1 MYLLHQR
8 PHLLRRGRHV
18 DVIDTH
24 RRRQP
29 ASGETIRLYGEMP
42 SGYSRHV
49 SNGDGY
55 ELPVLPGRLQRLAEE
70 LSEEGLPAL
79 EGAPDPVVGLVEL
92 AYALRPHAH
101 EGRVPSYGVLLAPG
115 PLRTLVDTTSA
126 LDTSVE
132 LIPVHDLDIKFARR
146 FADGVTSFAVRSD
159 DAIDYLACFGRNM
172 ADEHDLV
179 DLQAAV
185 GGVIIQRH
193 PAGQVRVFG
202 PAGVIRWNGTSWHH
216 DAPLDAWIARL
227 SSVAPD
233 LPVDRMRPLLRFAVH
248 RLGGRGIGATLIWRP
263 TAHAVP
269 LHRHEPLIHHAPR
282 LRLNNIGEE
291 AALAHALSQT
301 DGAAVF
307 DGDATLTALAI
318 RLAPS
323 TVAEQTI
330 GAFGG
335 MRHTSALRYS
345 HDDPHSIVIV
355 VSEAGPV
362 TIMHAGI
369 AITEANRAD
378 ERIG

>member
-1 MYLLHQR
+1 MTNLIN
-8 PHLLRRGRHV
+8 PGW
-18 DVIDTH
+18 
-24 RRRQP
+24 
-29 ASGETIRLYGEMP
+29 SGAAAGGVTIRQCGPLS
-42 SGYSRHV
+42 SGYGQHV
-49 SNGDGY
+49 SSGDGY

-79 EGAPDPVVGLVEL
+79 DGAPDPVVGLVEL

-115 PLRTLVDTTSA
+115 PIRTLGGTPSA
-126 LDTSVE
+126 FNESVE
-132 LIPVHDLDIKFARR
+132 LIPTHDLDIKFARR
-146 FADGVTSFAVRSD
+146 FADGVTSFAIRSD
-159 DAIDYLACFGRNM
+159 DAIEHLACFGRNM

-179 DLQAAV
+179 DLQATI

-216 DAPLDAWIARL
+216 DAPLDSWIARL
-227 SSVAPD
+227 STVAPD
-233 LPVDRMRPLLRFAVH
+233 LPVDRIRPLLRFAVH
-248 RLGGRGIGATLIWRP
+248 TLGGRRIGATLIWRP
-263 TAHAVP
+263 TEHAVP
-269 LHRHEPLIHHAPR
+269 LHRHEPLIHHAPK

-291 AALAHALSQT
+291 AALAHALAQT

-307 DGDATLTALAI
+307 DGNATLTALAI

-323 TVAEQTI
+323 TIAEQTI
-330 GAFGG
+330 GAIGG

-362 TIMHAGI
+362 TIMHAGT
-369 AITEANRAD
+369 AITEADRAD